1 MKSKSTN
8 SKKKPNVKVI
18 AGVVGAVCVLG
29 VIGGGKG
36 GSDQPQT
43 TSTAYETTVGSIEYS
58 EETTSIKVVENKSTE
73 ENTAAP
79 TVETT
84 TVEATTI
91 ETTTVETTTAEPTTT
106 ETAAPEITEGEVPT
120 VESTTPEETTTQTVP
135 ETTTEIATTTEA
147 VTESLVAEQP
157 TTINAGDELV
167 WVSETGKKY
176 HSKNTCYPINPD
188 NARQVTKEEAVN
200 VLGLE
205 PCGKC
210 YK

>member
-18 AGVVGAVCVLG
+18 AGIVGAVCVLG

-36 GSDQPQT
+36 NSDQPQT

-58 EETTSIKVVENKSTE
+58 EETTSIEVVENKSTE
-73 ENTAAP
+73 ENTTASMA
-79 TVETT
+79 ET
-84 TVEATTI
+84 TTI
-91 ETTTVETTTAEPTTT
+91 ETTTAEPPTT
-106 ETAAPEITEGEVPT
+106 ETASPEITEAETTT
-120 VESTTPEETTTQTVP
+120 VESTTPEETITQAVP
-135 ETTTEIATTTEA
+135 ETTTEIITTTEA

-188 NARQVTKEEAVN
+188 NAYQVTKNKAVN
-200 VLGLE
+200 ELGLE

>member
-1 MKSKSTN
+1 M
-8 SKKKPNVKVI
+8 
-18 AGVVGAVCVLG
+18 AR
-29 VIGGGKG
+29 G

-58 EETTSIKVVENKSTE
+58 EETTCIKVVENKSTE
-73 ENTAAP
+73 ENTITS
-79 TVETT
+79 TV
-84 TVEATTI
+84 
-91 ETTTVETTTAEPTTT
+91 ETTTVETTTIETTTAEPPTT
-106 ETAAPEITEGEVPT
+106 ETAAPEITEGEAPT

-205 PCGKC
+205 QCGKC

>member
-29 VIGGGKG
+29 IIGGGKG
-36 GSDQPQT
+36 SSDQPQT

-58 EETTSIKVVENKSTE
+58 EETTSIEVVENKSTE
-73 ENTAAP
+73 ENTAASM
-79 TVETT
+79 VETT
-84 TVEATTI
+84 TAETTTI
-91 ETTTVETTTAEPTTT
+91 ETTTAEPPTT
-106 ETAAPEITEGEVPT
+106 ETASPEITEAETTT
-120 VESTTPEETTTQTVP
+120 VESTTPEETTTQAVP
-135 ETTTEIATTTEA
+135 ETTTEIMTTTEA

-188 NARQVTKEEAVN
+188 NAYQVTKNKAVN
-200 VLGLE
+200 ELGLE

>member
-1 MKSKSTN
+1 MRAKQ
-8 SKKKPNVKVI
+8 KKVKRKPNAKVI
-18 AGVVGAVCVLG
+18 AGIVGSVCILG
-29 VIGGGKG
+29 FIGGINGN
-36 GSDQPQT
+36 SEQVET
-43 TSTAYETTVGSIEYS
+43 TSSYESLTDFTKYS
-58 EETTSIKVVENKSTE
+58 EETTTEPFVENESTE
-73 ENTAAP
+73 EITSTAPSTPEVSTSETDVAETSS

-84 TVEATTI
+84 SQV
-91 ETTTVETTTAEPTTT
+91 
-106 ETAAPEITEGEVPT
+106 
-120 VESTTPEETTTQTVP
+120 VP
-135 ETTTEIATTTEA
+135 ETTTEA
-147 VTESLVAEQP
+147 VTESSTAEQV
-157 TTINAGDELV
+157 TTVDAGQELV